1 MTSLN
6 DSIRAMQ
13 RTLQGAAGVA
23 VIYRRGTA
31 SVAVTAIAG
40 STAADV
46 DNGAGGTIAGRVT
59 DWLIE
64 PGDLVLDGQ
73 LILPA
78 RNDEIVT
85 QDDEGDV
92 VHQVVPQGGEPCYRR
107 SGAMYR
113 IHTQEVGRT

>member
-1 MTSLN
+1 
-6 DSIRAMQ
+6 MQ
-13 RTLQGAAGVA
+13 RTLRGTAGEA
-23 VIYRRGTA
+23 VIYRRGDA
-31 SVAVTAIAG
+31 SVAVTAMPG
-40 STAADV
+40 STRTEV
-46 DNGAGGTIAGRVT
+46 DDGAGAVVEGRVT

-64 PGDLVLDGQ
+64 PGDLVLDGRG
-73 LILPA
+73 ILPQ

-92 VHQVVPQGGEPCYRR
+92 VHQVIPLGGELCFRR